1 MIPYLRARHRLAVDG
16 ALLAMFAFGCF
27 VFGILAVR
35 RTTEG
40 VLLTAA
46 LFCVV
51 VYWVKPEGM
60 VGVTLFGAFA
70 ALPEGL
76 HVGKVFGPLT
86 IYAYHLAAILAI
98 CYLIQAAR
106 PRSSD
111 FLLPGILVA
120 VVLCST
126 ATGFATGHADLV
138 VTREATTML
147 EMILGFVLALFVVY
161 SGHVNWS
168 IRVMIVILWFSAG
181 MAIVSS
187 LYAIRLAGRAE
198 SLEGTTGAGQAVRI
212 ILTTQTPATA
222 VLSALVAA
230 PIVGRVRP
238 MMYLALGPPALSI
251 SLLSFSRNTLISMG
265 VAAGVALLGSLSWA
279 ALRRTVKTAAIGIA
293 LIAVTVPG
301 SLFLL
306 QRSKMGA
313 WLADQFT
320 AFSQR
325 VLGGVT
331 SSALE
336 VDDSAL
342 ERLREINLLKETIA
356 SAPIFGH
363 GIGYAY
369 QPPTGDD
376 EFHRYLYP
384 AYSHNFYLW
393 WLAKAGA
400 VGMAAFVL
408 FALTPVI
415 LALRCAPAPAKI
427 SAAVAA
433 GLLAISAVWP
443 LPEMPMDALAM
454 GMALG
459 TAMGYAG
466 LRRRDADGSRPDD
479 NPVPVP
485 TATPGPT
492 PNTTVGVATSI

>member
-16 ALLAMFAFGCF
+16 ALLALFVFGCFAFG
-27 VFGILAVR
+27 ILSVR

-40 VLLTAA
+40 VVLTAA

-60 VGVTLFGAFA
+60 VWVALFGAFA

-76 HVGKVFGPLT
+76 HVGKVFGPVT
-86 IYAYHLAAILAI
+86 IYAYQVAVVLAI
-98 CYLIQAAR
+98 SYLIPSVK
-106 PRSSD
+106 PRLAD
-111 FLLPGILVA
+111 FLLPGILA
-120 VVLCST
+120 LTVLWST
-126 ATGFATGHADLV
+126 VTGFATENADLV
-138 VTREATTML
+138 VMRESTTML
-147 EMILGFVLALFVVY
+147 EMVIGFVLALFVVY
-161 SGHVNWS
+161 GGHVKSS

-187 LYAIRLAGRAE
+187 LYSIRLAGRAE

-212 ILTTQTPATA
+212 ILSTQTPATA

-238 MMYLALGPPALSI
+238 AMYLALGPPALSI

-265 VAAGVALLGSLSWA
+265 VAAAVALLGSLSWA
-279 ALRRTVKTAAIGIA
+279 AVRRTVAAAGVGVG

-306 QRSKMGA
+306 QHSKTGA
-313 WLADQFT
+313 WLADQFV
-320 AFSQR
+320 AFNQR
-325 VLGGVT
+325 VLGGVS
-331 SSALE
+331 SSALA

-356 SAPIFGH
+356 GAPLFGH
-363 GIGYAY
+363 GLGYTY

-400 VGMAAFVL
+400 VGMAAFAL

-443 LPEMPMDALAM
+443 LPEMPMDALGL

-459 TAMGYAG
+459 AAMGYAG
-466 LRRRDADGSRPDD
+466 LRRRSEGGSHVDVD
-479 NPVPVP
+479 PVPVP
-485 TATPGPT
+485 TVTPDRPLTST
-492 PNTTVGVATSI
+492 PA

>member
-16 ALLAMFAFGCF
+16 ALLAIFVFGCFAFG
-27 VFGILAVR
+27 VLSVR

-98 CYLIQAAR
+98 CYLIPTAK

-111 FLLPGILVA
+111 FVLPGILVVA
-120 VVLCST
+120 VLCST
-126 ATGFATGHADLV
+126 ATGFATGNPDLT
-138 VTREATTML
+138 VTREATTMI
-147 EMILGFVLALFVVY
+147 EMAIGFVLAMFVVY
-161 SGHVNWS
+161 SGHVRWS
-168 IRVMIVILWFSAG
+168 IRVMIVILWFSAA
-181 MAIVSS
+181 MAIISS

-212 ILTTQTPATA
+212 ILSTQTPATA

-238 MMYLALGPPALSI
+238 MAYLALGVPALSI

-265 VAAGVALLGSLSWA
+265 VAAAVALLGSLSWA
-279 ALRRTVKTAAIGIA
+279 AVRRAVVAATVG
-293 LIAVTVPG
+293 LAVVAVAVPG

-306 QRSKMGA
+306 QRSKTGA
-313 WLADQFT
+313 WLADQYV
-320 AFSQR
+320 AFNQR

-331 SSALE
+331 SSALA

-356 SAPIFGH
+356 QAPFFGH
-363 GIGYAY
+363 GLGYVY

-443 LPEMPMDALAM
+443 LPEMPMDALGL

-459 TAMGYAG
+459 AAMGYAG
-466 LRRRDADGSRPDD
+466 LRRRDAEGSRTDD
-479 NPVPVP
+479 NPAPA
-485 TATPGPT
+485 ATPDP
-492 PNTTVGVATSI
+492 PLDATVGAVTFP

>member
-1 MIPYLRARHRLAVDG
+1 MDG
-16 ALLAMFAFGCF
+16 ALLAMFVFGCF
-27 VFGILAVR
+27 AFGVFSVR

-60 VGVTLFGAFA
+60 VAVTLFGAFA

-86 IYAYHLAAILAI
+86 LYAYHVAAGLAI
-98 CYLIQAAR
+98 CYLIPSVKPRAA
-106 PRSSD
+106 D
-111 FLLPGILVA
+111 FLLPGLLVFT
-120 VVLCST
+120 VLIST
-126 ATGFATGHADLV
+126 ATGFATGNADLV
-138 VTREATTML
+138 VVRESTTMI
-147 EMILGFVLALFVVY
+147 EMAIGFVLAMFVVY
-161 SGHVNWS
+161 GGHVKFS
-168 IRVMIVILWFSAG
+168 MRVMIVILWFSAG
-181 MAIVSS
+181 MALLSS
-187 LYAIRLAGRAE
+187 MYAIRLAGRAE
-198 SLEGTTGAGQAVRI
+198 SLEGTTGAGQAMRI

-222 VLSALVAA
+222 ILSALVAA

-238 MMYLALGPPALSI
+238 ALYFALGPPALII

-265 VAAGVALLGSLSWA
+265 VAAGVALLASLSWA
-279 ALRRTVKTAAIGIA
+279 ALRRTLNAA
-293 LIAVTVPG
+293 AVGAGLVAVAVPG

-306 QRSKMGA
+306 HGSKTGA
-313 WLADQFT
+313 WLADQFV
-320 AFSQR
+320 AFNQR

-331 SSALE
+331 SNALA

-356 SAPIFGH
+356 QAPIFGH
-363 GIGYAY
+363 GLGYVY

-376 EFHRYLYP
+376 EFHLYLYP

-400 VGMAAFVL
+400 VGMAVFAF

-415 LALRCAPAPAKI
+415 LAMRCAPAPAKI

-443 LPEMPMDALAM
+443 LPEMPMDALGL

-459 TAMGYAG
+459 AAMGYAG
-466 LRRRDADGSRPDD
+466 LRRRSQAAGQPEAA
-479 NPVPVP
+479 PVRAPV
-485 TATPGPT
+485 AL
-492 PNTTVGVATSI
+492 AAAQ

>member
-1 MIPYLRARHRLAVDG
+1 MNLYLRARHRLAVDG
-16 ALLAMFAFGCF
+16 TLLAIFVFGCF
-27 VFGILAVR
+27 VFGVLSVR

-60 VGVTLFGAFA
+60 VAVTLFGAFA

-76 HVGKVFGPLT
+76 HVGKVIGPVT
-86 IYAYHLAAILAI
+86 IYAYHVAAVLAI
-98 CYLIQAAR
+98 CYLIPSAR
-106 PRSSD
+106 PRSYD
-111 FLLPGILVA
+111 FVLPGLLVLTVA
-120 VVLCST
+120 WST
-126 ATGFATGHADLV
+126 ITGFETGHAALV
-138 VTREATTML
+138 VMRESSSMI
-147 EMILGFVLALFVVY
+147 EMAIGFVLALLVVY
-161 SGHVNWS
+161 GGHVKFS
-168 IRVMIVILWFSAG
+168 IRVMIAILWFSAG

-187 LYAIRLAGRAE
+187 LFAIRLAGRSE

-212 ILTTQTPATA
+212 ILSTQTPATA
-222 VLSALVAA
+222 ILSALVAA

-238 MMYLALGPPALSI
+238 AMYLALGPPALSI

-279 ALRRTVKTAAIGIA
+279 AVRRAVAAAAVGLA

-306 QRSKMGA
+306 QRSKTGA
-313 WLADQFT
+313 WLSDQYA
-320 AFSQR
+320 AFNQR
-325 VLGGVT
+325 VLGGVS
-331 SSALE
+331 SSALAI
-336 VDDSAL
+336 DDSAL

-356 SAPIFGH
+356 RAPVFGH
-363 GIGYAY
+363 GLGYVY

-376 EFHRYLYP
+376 EFHLYLYP

-400 VGMAAFVL
+400 VGMAVFAL

-415 LALRCAPAPAKI
+415 LALRCAPGPAKI

-443 LPEMPMDALAM
+443 LPEMPMDAL
-454 GMALG
+454 GLGLALG
-459 TAMGYAG
+459 AAMGYAG
-466 LRRRDADGSRPDD
+466 LRRRNSDGGRGDVSPA
-479 NPVPVP
+479 PAP
-485 TATPGPT
+485 TSDSTAPANAGI
-492 PNTTVGVATSI
+492 ATSS

>member
-1 MIPYLRARHRLAVDG
+1 MNLYLRARPRLAVDG
-16 ALLAMFAFGCF
+16 TLLAIFVFGCF
-27 VFGILAVR
+27 VFGVLSVR

-60 VGVTLFGAFA
+60 VAVTLFGAFA

-76 HVGKVFGPLT
+76 HVGKVIGPVT
-86 IYAYHLAAILAI
+86 IYAYHVAAVLAI
-98 CYLIQAAR
+98 CYLIPSAR
-106 PRSSD
+106 PRSYD
-111 FLLPGILVA
+111 FVLPGLLVLTVA
-120 VVLCST
+120 WST
-126 ATGFATGHADLV
+126 ITGFETGHAALV
-138 VTREATTML
+138 VMRESSSMI
-147 EMILGFVLALFVVY
+147 EMAIGFMLALLVVY
-161 SGHVNWS
+161 AGHVKFS

-187 LYAIRLAGRAE
+187 LSAIRLAGRSE

-212 ILTTQTPATA
+212 ILSTQTPATA
-222 VLSALVAA
+222 ILSALVAA

-238 MMYLALGPPALSI
+238 AMYLALGPPALSI

-279 ALRRTVKTAAIGIA
+279 AIRRTVAAAAVGLA
-293 LIAVTVPG
+293 MIAVTVPG

-306 QRSKMGA
+306 QRSKTGA
-313 WLADQFT
+313 WLSDQYA
-320 AFSQR
+320 AFNQR
-325 VLGGVT
+325 VLGGVS
-331 SSALE
+331 SSALAI
-336 VDDSAL
+336 DDSAL

-356 SAPIFGH
+356 RAPVFGH
-363 GIGYAY
+363 GLGYVY

-376 EFHRYLYP
+376 EFHLYLYP

-400 VGMAAFVL
+400 VGMAVFAL

-415 LALRCAPAPAKI
+415 LALRCAPGPAKI

-443 LPEMPMDALAM
+443 LPEMPMDAL
-454 GMALG
+454 GLGLALG
-459 TAMGYAG
+459 AAMGYAG
-466 LRRRDADGSRPDD
+466 LRRRNSDGGRGDVSPA
-479 NPVPVP
+479 PAP
-485 TATPGPT
+485 TSGSTAHA
-492 PNTTVGVATSI
+492 NVGLATSS

>member
-16 ALLAMFAFGCF
+16 ALLAIFVFGCFAFG
-27 VFGILAVR
+27 VLSVR

-98 CYLIQAAR
+98 CYLIPTAK

-111 FLLPGILVA
+111 FVLPGILVA
-120 VVLCST
+120 AVLWST
-126 ATGFATGHADLV
+126 VTGFATGNPDLT
-138 VTREATTML
+138 VTREATTMI
-147 EMILGFVLALFVVY
+147 EMAIGFVLAMFVVY
-161 SGHVNWS
+161 SGHVRWS
-168 IRVMIVILWFSAG
+168 IRVMIVILWFSAA
-181 MAIVSS
+181 MAIISS

-212 ILTTQTPATA
+212 ILSTQTPATA

-238 MMYLALGPPALSI
+238 MAYLALGLPALSI

-265 VAAGVALLGSLSWA
+265 VAAAVALLGSLSWA
-279 ALRRTVKTAAIGIA
+279 AVRRAVVAATVG
-293 LIAVTVPG
+293 LAVVAVAVPG

-306 QRSKMGA
+306 QRSKTGA
-313 WLADQFT
+313 WLADQYV
-320 AFSQR
+320 AFNQR

-331 SSALE
+331 SSALA

-356 SAPIFGH
+356 QAPLFGH
-363 GIGYAY
+363 GLGYVY

-443 LPEMPMDALAM
+443 LPEMPMDALGL

-459 TAMGYAG
+459 AAMGYAG
-466 LRRRDADGSRPDD
+466 LRRRGAEGSRTEA
-479 NPVPVP
+479 NPAPA
-485 TATPGPT
+485 ATPDP
-492 PNTTVGVATSI
+492 PLDARVGAVTFP

>member
-1 MIPYLRARHRLAVDG
+1 MNLYLRARHRLAVEG
-16 ALLAMFAFGCF
+16 TLLAMFVFGCF
-27 VFGILAVR
+27 VFGVLSVR

-60 VGVTLFGAFA
+60 VAVTLFGAFA

-76 HVGKVFGPLT
+76 HVGKVIGPVT
-86 IYAYHLAAILAI
+86 IYAYHVAAVLAI
-98 CYLIQAAR
+98 CYLIPSVR
-106 PRSSD
+106 PRAYD
-111 FLLPGILVA
+111 FVLPGILVLT
-120 VVLCST
+120 VVWST
-126 ATGFATGHADLV
+126 ITGFETGHADLV
-138 VTREATTML
+138 VMRESTTML
-147 EMILGFVLALFVVY
+147 EMAIGFVLALFVVY
-161 SGHVNWS
+161 GGHIKFS

-187 LYAIRLAGRAE
+187 LFAIRLAGRAE
-198 SLEGTTGAGQAVRI
+198 SLEGATGAGQAVRI
-212 ILTTQTPATA
+212 ILSTQTPATA
-222 VLSALVAA
+222 ILSGLVAA
-230 PIVGRVRP
+230 PIIGRVSP
-238 MMYLALGPPALSI
+238 AMYLALGPPALSI

-279 ALRRTVKTAAIGIA
+279 ALRRTITTAVAGLA

-306 QRSKMGA
+306 QRSKTGA
-313 WLADQFT
+313 WLSDQYA
-320 AFSQR
+320 AFNQR

-331 SSALE
+331 SSALA

-356 SAPIFGH
+356 RAPVFGH
-363 GIGYAY
+363 GLGYVY

-376 EFHRYLYP
+376 EFHLYLYP

-400 VGMAAFVL
+400 VGMAVFAI

-415 LALRCAPAPAKI
+415 LALRCAPAAAKI

-443 LPEMPMDALAM
+443 LPEMPMDAL
-454 GMALG
+454 GIGLALG
-459 TAMGYAG
+459 AAMGYAG
-466 LRRRDADGSRPDD
+466 LRRRSGDGTQADV
-479 NPVPVP
+479 NPAPAP
-485 TATPGPT
+485 TPTSGPT
-492 PNTTVGVATSI
+492 DHANVGIATAS

>member
-1 MIPYLRARHRLAVDG
+1 MFVFG
-16 ALLAMFAFGCF
+16 CFAFG
-27 VFGILAVR
+27 VFSVR

-60 VGVTLFGAFA
+60 VAVTLFGAFA

-76 HVGKVFGPLT
+76 HVGKVIGPVT
-86 IYAYHLAAILAI
+86 IYAYHVAAVLAI
-98 CYLIQAAR
+98 CYLIPTVR
-106 PRSSD
+106 PRAHD
-111 FLLPGILVA
+111 FLLPGLLVLT
-120 VVLCST
+120 VVWST
-126 ATGFATGHADLV
+126 VTGFETGHADLV
-138 VTREATTML
+138 VMRESTTMI
-147 EMILGFVLALFVVY
+147 EMAIGFVLALFVVY
-161 SGHVNWS
+161 GGHVKFS

-187 LYAIRLAGRAE
+187 LFAIRLAGRAE
-198 SLEGTTGAGQAVRI
+198 SLEGATGAGQAVRI
-212 ILTTQTPATA
+212 ILSTQTPATA
-222 VLSALVAA
+222 ILSALVAA

-238 MMYLALGPPALSI
+238 AMYFALGPPALSI

-265 VAAGVALLGSLSWA
+265 VAAGVALVGSLSWA
-279 ALRRTVKTAAIGIA
+279 AVRRTITTATVGLAM
-293 LIAVTVPG
+293 IAVTVPG

-306 QRSKMGA
+306 QRSKTGA
-313 WLADQFT
+313 WLSDQYA
-320 AFSQR
+320 AFNQR

-331 SSALE
+331 SSALA

-356 SAPIFGH
+356 QAPVFGH
-363 GIGYAY
+363 GLGYVY

-376 EFHRYLYP
+376 EFHLYLYP

-400 VGMAAFVL
+400 VGMAVFAI

-415 LALRCAPAPAKI
+415 LALRCAPAAAKI

-443 LPEMPMDALAM
+443 LPEMPMDAL
-454 GMALG
+454 GLGVALG
-459 TAMGYAG
+459 AAMGYAG
-466 LRRRDADGSRPDD
+466 LRRRSGDAAPTDADPA
-479 NPVPVP
+479 P
-485 TATPGPT
+485 TSGPT
-492 PNTTVGVATSI
+492 DHANAGIATAR